1 MKTAAFCGHSQ
12 LGGAYEVLSA
22 ELGRIVSGLIADE
35 GCRSFLVG
43 SYGQFDRL
51 AASVCLR
58 LKKADPAITVRLVVP
73 YYQPQLDSY
82 EQAYRARFDE
92 VIVPALKST
101 PYRYRIVR
109 ANEYMINC
117 ADVVIAYVRSPTGG
131 AARTLAYA
139 KRKKRRIICV

>member
-1 MKTAAFCGHSQ
+1 M
-12 LGGAYEVLSA
+12 
-22 ELGRIVSGLIADE
+22 SGLIADE
-35 GCRSFLVG
+35 VCRSFLVG

-92 VIVPALKST
+92 VIVPALEST

-131 AARTLAYA
+131 QGRLPTQNERNGALSASRVYTFNSRRTRTAGLFTL
-139 KRKKRRIICV
+139 RRAIFP